1 MAESFR
7 DLLQQIEAVLYADGE
22 ADPATFLQLLQRAK
36 PHFLNL
42 LRYKARAMGVW
53 GVPPFQCDRRPAAS

>member
-1 MAESFR
+1 M
-7 DLLQQIEAVLYADGE
+7 LYADGE